1 MTGMASVERSEGPGR
16 LVLRSQELADLAG
29 TTPRALRHYHRL
41 GLLPEADRDPNGYR
55 RYGPRDLVRVLRIRQ
70 LAASGMPLR
79 SIGEVL
85 DRDAGRQAAA
95 LDELEAALAEQ
106 AALIERQ
113 RAVIAELRAF
123 ASAGLAAG
131 SPDGPTPS
139 RTQGLDADLWT
150 LATASGAI
158 DAASAT
164 AVAEALS
171 TPELAELSAG
181 WHPEFEA
188 LESADSI
195 DTATADDLA
204 ERLAAFA
211 TALAAAAGLDASG
224 AAEGAAPDLGPIVEQ
239 LQAEALSPAQ
249 LEVWRRFV
257 ERMA

>member
-1 MTGMASVERSEGPGR
+1 MTGMGSVDRSDGPGG

-55 RYGPRDLVRVLRIRQ
+55 RYGPRDLARVLRIRQ

-85 DRDAGRQAAA
+85 DRDSGRQSAA

-113 RAVIAELRAF
+113 RAAIAELRAF
-123 ASAGLAAG
+123 ASVGLAN
-131 SPDGPTPS
+131 GPAEGLTPS
-139 RTQGLDADLWT
+139 RTQALDADLWT

-158 DAASAT
+158 DAASAS

-171 TPELAELSAG
+171 TPELVELAAG

-188 LESADSI
+188 LESADAI
-195 DTATADDLA
+195 DPAAADDLA
-204 ERLAAFA
+204 GRLAAFA
-211 TALAAAAGLDASG
+211 TALAAAAGLDAGG
-224 AAEGAAPDLGPIVEQ
+224 AADGAAPDLGPIVEQ

-257 ERMA
+257 DRMA